1 MFAQHCNLFG
11 RASVDGR
18 GTRDRRMYVR
28 LPSESDEG
36 RRKWTWRMWR
46 AGRSVS
52 PTVPDLHENE
62 LKMEVERLTTE
73 VYLLTQKRKEMS
85 DYLIAFK
92 EGSMDKRTRPLE
104 KLNPFYELLK
114 LKNMKVRSSVYK
126 SLSKLIEAQENMD
139 KLNQEINFYSN
150 LHSQLMVEK
159 NLNMSVTQK
168 QESEKVQ
175 IALAL
180 IEKYLVDLNLNG
192 KDEQEQTSN
201 HETQQLQDS
210 ETPPRAEMSTSQEE
224 SLLHNE
230 FPPQEPPAELHAQYP
245 QSTLD

>member
-1 MFAQHCNLFG
+1 
-11 RASVDGR
+11 
-18 GTRDRRMYVR
+18 
-28 LPSESDEG
+28 
-36 RRKWTWRMWR
+36 
-46 AGRSVS
+46 
-52 PTVPDLHENE
+52 
-62 LKMEVERLTTE
+62 
-73 VYLLTQKRKEMS
+73 
-85 DYLIAFK
+85 
-92 EGSMDKRTRPLE
+92 RTRPLE
-104 KLNPFYELLK
+104 KLNPLYELLK

-159 NLNMSVTQK
+159 NLNMSITQK
-168 QESEKVQ
+168 RESEEVQ

-210 ETPPRAEMSTSQEE
+210 ETPARAEISTSQEE

-230 FPPQEPPAELHAQYP
+230 FPLQEPPAELHPQHP
-245 QSTLD
+245 QSILNESSYIQYIYAV